1 MDIQSSTSATI
12 NPVNMYD
19 YINSL
24 FMNPVLIAFIMLCI
38 VIFVLFS
45 LGNANENMNGI
56 GMNESN
62 GQSLLTIIIIII
74 LIGLIINGVFQYFF
88 SVSVTTYVRD
98 IFSNQPKIDI
108 DVQKLNPIE
117 DAESSTSQMFPS
129 FQSTPQV
136 FNIPENTYDYESAK
150 ALCNAYDA
158 RLATYKEVEDAY
170 ENGGEWCNYGWSEG
184 QMALFPT
191 QQKTFNKLQKI
202 KGHEND
208 CGRPGV
214 NGGYIANPNIRF
226 GVNCYGKKPKMK
238 KEEEELMENV
248 SPYPVTEEDLNFQR
262 KVNTYKTKI
271 DDILVS
277 PFNYKSWFA

>member
-19 YINSL
+19 YVNQF
-24 FMNPVLIAFIMLCI
+24 FMNPVLVAFIMLLI
-38 VIFVLFS
+38 IIIVLFS
-45 LGNANENMNGI
+45 LGNGMENM
-56 GMNESN
+56 GMTMDDTN
-62 GQSLLTIIIIII
+62 GQSLWVFIIIII
-74 LIGLIINGVFQYFF
+74 LIGLFINGVFQYFF
-88 SVSVTTYVRD
+88 SVNITTYVKN
-98 IFSNQPKIDI
+98 IFSDHPKIDI
-108 DVQKLNPIE
+108 DIKKFDPL
-117 DAESSTSQMFPS
+117 ESDSSQMIQLPV
-129 FQSTPQV
+129 QQKPQV
-136 FNIPENTYDYESAK
+136 FNIPENVYDYENAK
-150 ALCNAYDA
+150 ALCTAYDS

-191 QQKTFNKLQKI
+191 QQNTFDNLQKI

-214 NGGYIANPNIRF
+214 NGGYIANPNVMF

-248 SPYPVTEEDLNFQR
+248 TPYPVTEEDLQFQR
-262 KVNTYKTKI
+262 QVNTYKTKI
-271 DDILVS
+271 NDILVS

>member
-19 YINSL
+19 YMTPSL
-24 FMNPVLIAFIMLCI
+24 NNPVLIAIIMLSI
-38 VIFVLFS
+38 VVVVLFS
-45 LGNANENMNGI
+45 LGNGSENIAMNG
-56 GMNESN
+56 ESS
-62 GQSLLTIIIIII
+62 GQSLWVIIIIVI
-74 LIGLIINGVFQYFF
+74 LIGLIVNGVFQYFF
-88 SVSVTTYVRD
+88 SVSITTYVRD
-98 IFSNQPKIDI
+98 IFSNNPKIDI
-108 DVQKLNPIE
+108 DVKKLDPLNSEIHAPVL
-117 DAESSTSQMFPS
+117 

-136 FNIPENTYDYESAK
+136 FNIPENTYDYESAQ
-150 ALCNAYDA
+150 ALCKAYDA

-191 QQKTFNKLQKI
+191 QQKTFDGLQKI

-214 NGGYIANPNIRF
+214 NGGYIANSNAKF
-226 GVNCYGKKPKMK
+226 GVNCYGKKPKMG

-248 SPYPVTEEDLNFQR
+248 SPFPVTEEDLEFQR
-262 KVNTYKTKI
+262 KVNSYKNKI

>member
-1 MDIQSSTSATI
+1 
-12 NPVNMYD
+12 
-19 YINSL
+19 
-24 FMNPVLIAFIMLCI
+24 MNPVLIAFVMLCI
-38 VIFVLFS
+38 VVFVLFS
-45 LGNANENMNGI
+45 LGNGSENM

-62 GQSLLTIIIIII
+62 GGQSFFSIIIIIV
-74 LIGLIINGVFQYFF
+74 LIWLLINGVFQYFF

-108 DVQKLNPIE
+108 DVKNLNPLE
-117 DAESSTSQMFPS
+117 DAETSSSQMLPS
-129 FQSTPQV
+129 FQSAPQV

-150 ALCNAYDA
+150 AICKAYDA

-191 QQKTFNKLQKI
+191 QQKTFDGLQKI
-202 KGHEND
+202 KGHEHD

-214 NGGYIANPNIRF
+214 NGGYIANQNIKF
-226 GVNCYGKKPKMK
+226 GVNCYGKKPRMR

-248 SPYPVTEEDLNFQR
+248 SPYPVTEDDLNFQR